1 MTFLADETAV
11 WLAFGLAVAL
21 PFAMAVS
28 ALVAVA
34 FVLFP
39 GSAEN
44 VGDVQRFIELTD
56 EARRLVPRDSRFS
69 TATEQKQR
77 RPRSLASRRRRI
89 RRAMHSGRR
98 ETGTRPLARRR
109 TGVSSW
115 LVLLI
120 AGIGAGVPR
129 LLMSVRHR
137 HLGPLSH
144 AEPVARVVAERRFDA
159 VGALGRLRQEG
170 DAATAELCVRRSAVV
185 GFERAGS

>member
-56 EARRLVPRDSRFS
+56 EARRLVPPGLPLLDSD
-69 TATEQKQR
+69 
-77 RPRSLASRRRRI
+77 
-89 RRAMHSGRR
+89 RA
-98 ETGTRPLARRR
+98 E
-109 TGVSSW
+109 
-115 LVLLI
+115 
-120 AGIGAGVPR
+120 
-129 LLMSVRHR
+129 
-137 HLGPLSH
+137 
-144 AEPVARVVAERRFDA
+144 
-159 VGALGRLRQEG
+159 
-170 DAATAELCVRRSAVV
+170 AATAAIIGFQAKKDEARHALWPSRDRHPAARPQAHRGLVVAGAPDRGHRSRSPTPADVSSPQAPRSA
-185 GFERAGS
+185 ESC